1 MPPSVKVPLALVVP
15 NDCGAKDT
23 FDSEKLTDWAL
34 TAVTLSVPP
43 VLSQNLLP
51 GS

>member
-1 MPPSVKVPLALVVP
+1 MKVPLALVVP

-23 FDSEKLTDWAL
+23 FDSEKLTDCAL
-34 TAVTLSVPP
+34 AAVMRSVPP
-43 VLSQNLLP
+43 VLSQNLPP